1 MVLDLFRLDG
11 QVALVTGGDKGLGQA
26 MAVALAQAG
35 ADVAIVSR
43 SGHNDATRAAIEAVG
58 RRALALT
65 ADLGRPDAAVA
76 VVEQVAQALGRID
89 ILVNNAGIIR
99 RAAALE
105 TELADFQAVLD
116 VNLISVWALAQAA
129 GRRMLAQGHGK
140 IINIA
145 SLLAF
150 QGGIRVPAYTA
161 SKHAVAGLTKALAN
175 EWAKH
180 GINVNAIA
188 PATWP
193 PTTPRR
199 YATTRSAAGSSWSAS
214 RPGGGAHQMIWL
226 GRSCSSPRAPVTT
239 STAMSWWWMA
249 AGWRGNRYAATRE
262 SPPICRP
269 VLAAWQLPLRPRPGL
284 PPAGSQS
291 HMARRRLRRGAS
303 RW

>member
-43 SGHNDATRAAIEAVG
+43 SGHNDATRAAIEAAG
-58 RRALALT
+58 RRGLALT

-76 VVEQVAQALGRID
+76 VVEQAARALGRID

-116 VNLISVWALAQAA
+116 VNLVGVWALAQAA

-175 EWAKH
+175 EWAGH

-188 PATWP
+188 PGYMATDNTQALRDDP
-193 PTTPRR
+193 E
-199 YATTRSAAGSSWSAS
+199 RSRQLLERIAAGRWGAPDDMAGAVVFLAS
-214 RPGGGAHQMIWL
+214 RASDYVHGHVLVVDGG
-226 GRSCSSPRAPVTT
+226 
-239 STAMSWWWMA
+239 WMA
-249 AGWRGNRYAATRE
+249 R
-262 SPPICRP
+262 
-269 VLAAWQLPLRPRPGL
+269 
-284 PPAGSQS
+284 
-291 HMARRRLRRGAS
+291 
-303 RW
+303 